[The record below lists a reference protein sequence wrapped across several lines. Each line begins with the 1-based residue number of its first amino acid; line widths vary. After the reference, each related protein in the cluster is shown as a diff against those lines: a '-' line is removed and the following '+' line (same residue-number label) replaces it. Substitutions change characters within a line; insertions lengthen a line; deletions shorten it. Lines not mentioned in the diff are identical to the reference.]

1 MEFLQVFTTPE
12 AWIALATLAMLEI
25 VLGVDNIIFISV
37 LVDRL
42 PAHQQQKGRIIG
54 LGLAM
59 GTRILLLLSLS
70 WMMSLVEPVF
80 TIGTMGFSGRDLILF
95 FGGLFLLYKAIV
107 EIKELMAGGHE
118 EDESNKPVS
127 VKKATFGMVLMQIAI
142 IDIVFSLDSVITA
155 VGMVKEVEI
164 MIVAIM
170 IAVGIMMFSAKAI
183 GEFVNKYP
191 SIKMLALCFLV
202 IVGAVLV
209 AESVEFHIP
218 KGYIYGAM
226 AFSLVVELFNIRM
239 RRNHNLAV
247 CDVPEHQVGHQQ
259 QNVPA

>member
-70 WMMSLVEPVF
+70 WMMGLVEPIF
-80 TIGTMGFSGRDLILF
+80 SAFGQGFSGRDLILF
-95 FGGLFLLYKAIV
+95 FGGLFLLYKASS
-107 EIKELMAGGHE
+107 EIKELMGTHE
-118 EDESNKPVS
+118 EEESQATG
-127 VKKATFGMVLMQIAI
+127 KKASFAMTLAQIAV

-164 MIVAIM
+164 MIVAIV
-170 IAVGIMMFSAKAI
+170 IAVGVMMFSAKAI
-183 GEFVNKYP
+183 GEFVNEYP

-209 AESVEFHIP
+209 AESFELHIP

-239 RRNHNLAV
+239 RRNHHMAA
-247 CDVPEHQVGHQQ
+247 CDAPESVQPHGIT
-259 QNVPA
+259 A

>member
-42 PAHQQQKGRIIG
+42 PKHQQQKGRIIG

-70 WMMSLVEPVF
+70 WMMGLVEPIF
-80 TIGTMGFSGRDLILF
+80 TAFGQGFSGRDLILF
-95 FGGLFLLYKAIV
+95 FGGLFLLYKASS
-107 EIKELMAGGHE
+107 EIKELMNAHE
-118 EDESNKPVS
+118 EEEAQAT
-127 VKKATFGMVLMQIAI
+127 VKKASFAMTLAQIAV

-155 VGMVKEVEI
+155 VGMVSQVEI
-164 MIVAIM
+164 MIVAIV
-170 IAVGIMMFSAKAI
+170 IAVGVMMFSAKAI
-183 GEFVNKYP
+183 GDFVNEYP

-209 AESVEFHIP
+209 AESFEIHIP

-226 AFSLVVELFNIRM
+226 GFSLIVELFNIRM
-239 RRNHNLAV
+239 RRNHHMAA
-247 CDVPEHQVGHQQ
+247 CDAPESVQPHGIT
-259 QNVPA
+259 A

>member
-42 PAHQQQKGRIIG
+42 PKHQQQKGRIIG

-70 WMMSLVEPVF
+70 WMMGLVEPIF
-80 TIGTMGFSGRDLILF
+80 TAFGQGFSGRDLILF
-95 FGGLFLLYKAIV
+95 FGGLFLLYKASS
-107 EIKELMAGGHE
+107 EIKELMSGHE
-118 EDESNKPVS
+118 EAESQAV
-127 VKKATFGMVLMQIAI
+127 VKKASFAMTLAQIAV

-155 VGMVKEVEI
+155 VGMVSQVEI
-164 MIVAIM
+164 MIVAIV
-170 IAVGIMMFSAKAI
+170 IAVGVMMFSAKAI
-183 GEFVNKYP
+183 GEFVNEYP

-209 AESVEFHIP
+209 AESFEIHIP

-226 AFSLVVELFNIRM
+226 AFSLIVELFNIRM
-239 RRNHNLAV
+239 RRNHHMAA
-247 CDVPEHQVGHQQ
+247 CDAPESVQPHG
-259 QNVPA
+259 ATA

>member
-42 PAHQQQKGRIIG
+42 PKHQQQKGRIIG

-70 WMMSLVEPVF
+70 WMMGLVEPIF
-80 TIGTMGFSGRDLILF
+80 TAFGQGFSGRDLILF
-95 FGGLFLLYKAIV
+95 FGGLFLLYKASS
-107 EIKELMAGGHE
+107 EIKELMSAHE
-118 EDESNKPVS
+118 EEEAQAT
-127 VKKATFGMVLMQIAI
+127 VKKASFAMTLAQIAV

-155 VGMVKEVEI
+155 VGMVSQVEI
-164 MIVAIM
+164 MIVAIV
-170 IAVGIMMFSAKAI
+170 IAVGVMMFSAKAI
-183 GEFVNKYP
+183 GEFVNEYP

-209 AESVEFHIP
+209 AESFEIHIP

-226 AFSLVVELFNIRM
+226 AFSLIVELFNIRM
-239 RRNHNLAV
+239 RRNHHMAA
-247 CDVPEHQVGHQQ
+247 CDAPESVQPHGIT
-259 QNVPA
+259 A

>member
-25 VLGVDNIIFISV
+25 VLGIDNIIFITV

-42 PAHQQQKGRIIG
+42 PKHQQQKGRIIG

-59 GTRILLLLSLS
+59 FTRILLLLSLS
-70 WMMSLVEPVF
+70 WMMGLVEPIF
-80 TIGTMGFSGRDLILF
+80 SLGDMGFSGRDLILF
-95 FGGLFLLYKAIV
+95 FGGLFLLYKASA
-107 EIKELMAGGHE
+107 EIKELMAGGEEEHE
-118 EDESNKPVS
+118 EAVG
-127 VKKATFGMVLMQIAI
+127 KKSSFMMTLAQIAV

-164 MIVAIM
+164 MIIAIV
-170 IAVGIMMFSAKAI
+170 IAVGVMMFAAKAI
-183 GEFVNKYP
+183 GDFVTAFP

-209 AESVEFHIP
+209 AESFEIHIP

-226 AFSLVVELFNIRM
+226 GFSLIVELFNIRM
-239 RRNHNLAV
+239 RKNHHMEACDLPEVGGRNVTA
-247 CDVPEHQVGHQQ
+247 
-259 QNVPA
+259 

>member
-70 WMMSLVEPVF
+70 WMMGLVEPVF
-80 TIGTMGFSGRDLILF
+80 HLFGQGFSGRDLILF
-95 FGGLFLLYKAIV
+95 FGGLFLLYKASS
-107 EIKELMAGGHE
+107 EIKELMAGGEHE
-118 EDESNKPVS
+118 EGTAVI
-127 VKKATFGMVLMQIAI
+127 KKASFAMTLAQIAV

-164 MIVAIM
+164 MIVAIV
-170 IAVGIMMFSAKAI
+170 IAVGVMMFSAKAI
-183 GEFVNKYP
+183 GEFVNEYP

-202 IVGAVLV
+202 IVGAVLI
-209 AESVEFHIP
+209 AESLEFHIP

-239 RRNHNLAV
+239 RRNHNMAA
-247 CDVPEHQVGHQQ
+247 CDLPEVGGHHH
-259 QNVPA
+259 NVTA

>member
-1 MEFLQVFTTPE
+1 MEFLQIFATPE

-42 PAHQQQKGRIIG
+42 PAHQQQKGRILG

-59 GTRILLLLSLS
+59 LTRIGLLLSLS
-70 WMMSLVEPVF
+70 WMMGLVEPLF
-80 TIGTMGFSGRDLILF
+80 HFAGQGFSGRDLILF
-95 FGGLFLLYKAIV
+95 FGGLFLLYKASI
-107 EIKELMAGGHE
+107 EIWELMAVHQE
-118 EDESNKPVS
+118 EEKEEVA
-127 VKKATFGMVLMQIAI
+127 KKSGFAMTLLQIAI

-164 MIVAIM
+164 MIAAIM
-170 IAVGIMMFSAKAI
+170 IAVGVMMFSAKAI

-202 IVGAVLV
+202 IVGAVLMC
-209 AESVEFHIP
+209 ESVEFHIP

-226 AFSLVVELFNIRM
+226 VFSLVVELFNIRM
-239 RRNHNLAV
+239 RRNHHLAV
-247 CDVPEHQVGHQQ
+247 CDVPERLSHQK
-259 QNVPA
+259 VPA

>member
-42 PAHQQQKGRIIG
+42 PKHQQQRGRILG

-59 GTRILLLLSLS
+59 FTRIALLLSLS
-70 WMMSLVEPVF
+70 WMMGLVEPVF
-80 TIGTMGFSGRDLILF
+80 TLFGQGFSGRDLILF
-95 FGGLFLLYKAIV
+95 FGGLFLLYKASS
-107 EIKELMAGGHE
+107 EIRELMVGHE
-118 EDESNKPVS
+118 GEESVAA
-127 VKKATFGMVLMQIAI
+127 VKKAGFAMTLAQIAV

-155 VGMVKEVEI
+155 VGMVSEVEI
-164 MIVAIM
+164 MMAAIV
-170 IAVGIMMFSAKAI
+170 IAVGVMMFSAKAI
-183 GEFVNKYP
+183 GEFVNEYP

-202 IVGAVLV
+202 IVGVVLI
-209 AESVEFHIP
+209 AESLEFHIP

-239 RRNHNLAV
+239 RKNHHMTI
-247 CDVPEHQVGHQQ
+247 CDVPESVGRH
-259 QNVPA
+259 NVPA

>member
-25 VLGVDNIIFISV
+25 VLGIDNIIFITV

-42 PAHQQQKGRIIG
+42 PKHQQQRGRIIG

-59 GTRILLLLSLS
+59 FTRILLLLSLS
-70 WMMSLVEPVF
+70 WMMGLVEPIF
-80 TIGTMGFSGRDLILF
+80 TLAGMGFSGRDLILF
-95 FGGLFLLYKAIV
+95 FGGLFLLYKASS
-107 EIKELMAGGHE
+107 EIKELMSGHE
-118 EDESNKPVS
+118 EESHEQAS
-127 VKKATFGMVLMQIAI
+127 VKKAGFMMIMAQIAV

-155 VGMVKEVEI
+155 VGMVSDVEI
-164 MIVAIM
+164 MIVAIV
-170 IAVGIMMFSAKAI
+170 IAVGVMMFAAKAI
-183 GEFVNKYP
+183 GDFVTAFP

-209 AESVEFHIP
+209 AESFEIHIP

-226 AFSLVVELFNIRM
+226 AFSLIVELFNIRM
-239 RRNHNLAV
+239 RKNHDMEV
-247 CDVPEHQVGHQQ
+247 CDLPELIKH
-259 QNVPA
+259 QNVTA

>member
-1 MEFLQVFTTPE
+1 
-12 AWIALATLAMLEI
+12 MLEI

-70 WMMSLVEPVF
+70 WMMGLVEPIF
-80 TIGTMGFSGRDLILF
+80 SAFGQGFSGRDLILF
-95 FGGLFLLYKAIV
+95 FGGLFLLYKASS
-107 EIKELMAGGHE
+107 EIKELMGTHE
-118 EDESNKPVS
+118 EEESKATG
-127 VKKATFGMVLMQIAI
+127 KKASFAMTLAQIAV

-164 MIVAIM
+164 MIVAIV
-170 IAVGIMMFSAKAI
+170 IAVGVMMFSAKAI
-183 GEFVNKYP
+183 GEFVNEYP

-209 AESVEFHIP
+209 AESFELHIP

-239 RRNHNLAV
+239 RRNHHLAA
-247 CDVPEHQVGHQQ
+247 CDAPESVQSHGVT
-259 QNVPA
+259 A